1 MKEQDGSR
9 VDANQLPKKSAKKA
23 GSRIRTD
30 DRLITNQVLYQL
42 SYTGVTGKENLCE
55 DMVSR
60 CTALQMQVSGHDF
73 PHFRKLRTIE
83 ADDRLALRA
92 AQQDFR
98 RIAFE

>member
-1 MKEQDGSR
+1 MKEEERGRAD
-9 VDANQLPKKSAKKA
+9 VNQPPTKSAKKA